1 MSRGAVARECFD
13 FRNIRVEGSFGNLL
27 WVVHGKL
34 ERWWQTLL
42 APNHKNL
49 HVVLVPTKL
58 AKTDG
63 RREWFLIKL
72 IDFHF
77 LMIFTLTCYFKFLN
91 SVLTKNLEMN
101 FNFFRIF
108 YFLF

>member
-1 MSRGAVARECFD
+1 MGTWWSDENMSRGAVARECFD

-77 LMIFTLTCYFKFLN
+77 FYDFYTN
-91 SVLTKNLEMN
+91 VLL
-101 FNFFRIF
+101 
-108 YFLF
+108 